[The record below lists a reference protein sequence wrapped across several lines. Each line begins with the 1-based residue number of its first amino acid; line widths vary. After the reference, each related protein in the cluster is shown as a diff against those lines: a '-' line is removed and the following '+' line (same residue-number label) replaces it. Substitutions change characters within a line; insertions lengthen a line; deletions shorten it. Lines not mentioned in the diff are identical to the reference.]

1 MVPKIEFQGS
11 FAEERQW
18 ICPNCETVNTD
29 QICTVCGRARPPQT
43 QGQSQTQGQY
53 QTQGQSQTA
62 GRGPKKGLVPMIAA
76 GLLVIVAV
84 IAAVLVATQDRATEK
99 VSTQSV
105 PNTPAS
111 TVAPAPAAPEQTKPA
126 SAPEQAT
133 PTSAPREGTLPTAEE
148 LCTYVLT
155 DNGWPASLTFYDR
168 DSGKPIRSADFTYES
183 GRIAKTTLR
192 DSDGYAIMSRELIY
206 DTNGAAIGHIA
217 TDIRGNSTR
226 YEAGDQPSYE
236 FYEEQGQTAED
247 ILIWDKAS
255 QRDYLGIQYHLYG
268 EQERNNI
275 EIYFTPTGAFDSIL
289 VWENGSRREYNS
301 NMNLSYIW
309 DYAEDVE
316 ALETYNIL
324 MLGFYQNE
332 LRDVYATDGDYNDLP
347 MDYNTLLEFDGA
359 ELCSLAD
366 YVLCARLDNPPKKW
380 LDDSNHS
387 VVLTVETGGSK
398 TISLQVNAEHIR
410 QSEGRY
416 ELWAVINPESGIT
429 ASDIKKCSISLC
441 SEGQT
446 ICTIS

>member
-1 MVPKIEFQGS
+1 
-11 FAEERQW
+11 
-18 ICPNCETVNTD
+18 
-29 QICTVCGRARPPQT
+29 
-43 QGQSQTQGQY
+43 
-53 QTQGQSQTA
+53 
-62 GRGPKKGLVPMIAA
+62 
-76 GLLVIVAV
+76 
-84 IAAVLVATQDRATEK
+84 
-99 VSTQSV
+99 
-105 PNTPAS
+105 
-111 TVAPAPAAPEQTKPA
+111 
-126 SAPEQAT
+126 
-133 PTSAPREGTLPTAEE
+133 
-148 LCTYVLT
+148 
-155 DNGWPASLTFYDR
+155 
-168 DSGKPIRSADFTYES
+168 
-183 GRIAKTTLR
+183 
-192 DSDGYAIMSRELIY
+192 MSRELIY

-316 ALETYNIL
+316 ALETYNVL

-332 LRDVYATDGDYNDLP
+332 LRDVYVTDGDYNDLP